1 LFLSALVV
9 ITNYGVKHPT
19 LYSVDDNMK
28 VLLAGANGYIGTRLI
43 PVLLEKGHTV
53 VCLVRDKRRFHEQN
67 DYSDKVTLLT
77 ADLLKPESISTFP
90 TDIDA
95 AYYLVHSMAQA
106 DNFAELEALSAQHF
120 VQAINQ
126 TNCKQV
132 IYLSGITNDTNLSNH
147 LLSRRHVE
155 DVLKDCVAALTVL
168 RAAIIIGSGSSSF
181 EIIRDLTEKLPLMTV
196 PRWVNTKCQPIAI
209 RDVLAYLEGVLL
221 NEASFHNTYDIG
233 GPDILTFKQ
242 MMLTYA
248 KVRKLN
254 RYIITIP
261 FLSPKIS
268 SYWLYF
274 VTSTSYPL
282 AQSLVDSMKNE
293 TIMKNNDIDNVVKR
307 HCLPYEEA
315 LKLAFEKIEQ
325 NSIVSSWKDALNNG
339 YLNSAFMDKIKVP
352 QNGTMEYKVKQPF
365 KRDAAGVLS
374 NIMAIGGNRGWYY
387 WDWIWGIRGFLDKLV
402 GGVGSRRGRTSNISV
417 SPGDAIDFWRVLL
430 ADPINSRLLLYA
442 EMKLPGEAW
451 LEFKIITRHDQT
463 FLSQIATFRP
473 TGLWGRM
480 YWYLMWPFH
489 LFIFKGMAKRITD
502 YKGSDR

>member
-1 LFLSALVV
+1 
-9 ITNYGVKHPT
+9 
-19 LYSVDDNMK
+19 MK

-43 PVLLEKGHTV
+43 SVLLEHGHNV
-53 VCLVRDKRRFHEQN
+53 ICLVRDKRRFHEQN
-67 DYSDKVTLLT
+67 DYSDRVTLLT
-77 ADLLKPESISTFP
+77 GDLLKEQSIETIP
-90 TDIDA
+90 KDIDA

-106 DNFAELEALSAQHF
+106 DDFAALEALSAHNF
-120 VQAINQ
+120 VQAINK

-147 LLSRRHVE
+147 LQSRRHVE
-155 DVLKDCVAALTVL
+155 DVLKEGKAALTVL

-181 EIIRDLTEKLPLMTV
+181 EIIRDLTEKLPIMTV

-209 RDVLAYLEGVLL
+209 RDVLGYLSGVLL
-221 NEASFHNTYDIG
+221 NERSFNRTFDIG
-233 GPDILTFKQ
+233 GPDILSFKQ

-248 KVRKLN
+248 KVRKLK

-274 VTSTSYPL
+274 VTSTSYSL

-293 TIMKNNDIDNVVKR
+293 TIMKNHDIDGVVKR
-307 HCLPYEEA
+307 ECLTYEEA
-315 LKLAFEKIEQ
+315 LKLAFNKIEQ

-339 YLNSAFMDKIKVP
+339 YLTSGFMDQIKVP
-352 QNGTMEYKVKQPF
+352 QNGTLEYKIKQPF
-365 KRDAAGVLS
+365 KRDSADVLK
-374 NIMAIGGNRGWYY
+374 NFMAIGGNRGWYY
-387 WDWIWGIRGFLDKLV
+387 WDWIWSIRGFLDKLF
-402 GGVGSRRGRTSNISV
+402 GGVGSRRGRTSNTNISA
-417 SPGDAIDFWRVLL
+417 GDVIDFWRVLL
-430 ADPINSRLLLYA
+430 ADKINNRLLLYA

-451 LEFKIITRHDQT
+451 LEFKIIKRHDQT

-473 TGLWGRM
+473 RGLWGRA

-489 LFIFKGMAKRITD
+489 LFIFKGMAKKIVNFGQD
-502 YKGSDR
+502 NS

>member
-1 LFLSALVV
+1 
-9 ITNYGVKHPT
+9 
-19 LYSVDDNMK
+19 MK

-53 VCLVRDKRRFHEQN
+53 VCMVRDKRRFHEQN

-77 ADLLKPESISTFP
+77 GDLLKEESIDQLP
-90 TDIDA
+90 IDIDA
-95 AYYLVHSMAQA
+95 AYYLVHSMSQA
-106 DNFAELEALSAQHF
+106 EDFAALETLSAQNF
-120 VQAINQ
+120 VAVINR
-126 TNCKQV
+126 TSCKQI
-132 IYLSGITNDTNLSNH
+132 IYLSGITNDTGLSTH
-147 LLSRRHVE
+147 LLSRRNVE
-155 DVLKDCVAALTVL
+155 DVLKECKGALTVL

-181 EIIRDLTEKLPLMTV
+181 EIIRDLTEKLPVMTV
-196 PRWVNTKCQPIAI
+196 PRWVNTKSQPIAI

-221 NEASFHNTYDIG
+221 NEATFDHTFDIG

-248 KVRKLN
+248 RVRKLT

-274 VTSTSYPL
+274 VTSTSYSL

-293 TIMKNNDIDNVVKR
+293 TVMKNHDIDKVVN
-307 HCLPYEEA
+307 HTCITYQEA
-315 LKLAFEKIEQ
+315 LELAFNKIEQ

-339 YLNSAFMDKIKVP
+339 YLIPGFMDQIKVP
-352 QNGTMEYKVKQPF
+352 LNGTVAYKVKQPF
-365 KRDAAGVLS
+365 NRDSNEVMS

-387 WDWIWGIRGFLDKLV
+387 WDWIWSLRGFLDKLV
-402 GGVGSRRGRTSNISV
+402 GGVGTRRGRTSNITV
-417 SPGDAIDFWRVLL
+417 SPGDVIDFWRVLL
-430 ADPINSRLLLYA
+430 ADKEHCRLLLYA

-451 LEFKIITRHDQT
+451 LEFKIIERNHHT

-473 TGLWGRM
+473 RGLWGRL
-480 YWYLMWPFH
+480 YWYAMWPFH
-489 LFIFKGMAKRITD
+489 LFIFRGMARRIVNF
-502 YKGSDR
+502 GE

>member
-1 LFLSALVV
+1 
-9 ITNYGVKHPT
+9 
-19 LYSVDDNMK
+19 MK

-43 PVLLEKGHTV
+43 PVLLDKGHTV

-67 DYSDKVTLLT
+67 DYSDRVTLLT
-77 ADLLKPESISTFP
+77 GDLLKEDSIETLP
-90 TDIDA
+90 DDVDA
-95 AYYLVHSMAQA
+95 AYYLVHSMAQS
-106 DNFAELEALSAQHF
+106 DDFAQLEALSAHNF
-120 VQAINQ
+120 VQAINK

-132 IYLSGITNDTNLSNH
+132 IYLSGITNDSELSNH

-155 DVLKDCVAALTVL
+155 DVLRKSKAVLTVL

-181 EIIRDLTEKLPLMTV
+181 EIIRDLTEKLPVMTV

-209 RDVLAYLEGVLL
+209 RDVLGYLEGVLL
-221 NEASFHNTYDIG
+221 NDAAYHKTFDIG

-248 KVRKLN
+248 GVRKLK

-274 VTSTSYPL
+274 VTSTSYSL

-293 TIMKNNDIDNVVKR
+293 TIMKNHDIDTVVKR
-307 HCLPYEEA
+307 HCLRYEEA

-339 YLNSAFMDKIKVP
+339 YLTSGFMDQIKVP
-352 QNGTMEYKVKQPF
+352 QNGTLEYKVKQPF
-365 KRDAAGVLS
+365 KRDSDEVLK

-387 WDWIWGIRGFLDKLV
+387 WDWIWSIRGFLDKLF

-417 SPGDAIDFWRVLL
+417 SPGDVIDFWRVLL
-430 ADPINSRLLLYA
+430 ADKINNRLLLYA

-451 LEFKIITRHDQT
+451 LEFKIIERHNQT

-473 TGLWGRM
+473 RGLWGRL
-480 YWYLMWPFH
+480 YWYIMWPFH

-502 YKGSDR
+502 FKES

>member
-1 LFLSALVV
+1 
-9 ITNYGVKHPT
+9 
-19 LYSVDDNMK
+19 MK

-67 DYSDKVTLLT
+67 DYSDRVTLLT
-77 ADLLKPESISTFP
+77 GDLLKEESIDAIP
-90 TDIDA
+90 QYIDA

-106 DNFAELEALSAQHF
+106 ADFAALEALSAHNF
-120 VQAINQ
+120 AQALNK

-132 IYLSGITNDTNLSNH
+132 IYLSGIVNDTGLSSH

-155 DVLKDCVAALTVL
+155 DVLKECRAALTVL

-181 EIIRDLTEKLPLMTV
+181 EIIRDLTEKLPIMTV

-209 RDVLAYLEGVLL
+209 RDVLGYLEGVLL
-221 NEASFHNTYDIG
+221 NEKAFDKTFDIG
-233 GPDILTFKQ
+233 GPDILSFKQ
-242 MMLTYA
+242 MMLVYA
-248 KVRKLN
+248 KVRKLK

-274 VTSTSYPL
+274 VTSTSYSL

-293 TIMKNNDIDNVVKR
+293 TIMKDHDIDGVVKR
-307 HCLPYEEA
+307 DCLGYEEA
-315 LKLAFEKIEQ
+315 LELAFKKIEQ

-339 YLNSAFMDKIKVP
+339 YLTSGFMDQIKVP
-352 QNGTMEYKVKQPF
+352 QNGTLEYKVKQPF
-365 KRDAAGVLS
+365 SRDGAEVLK
-374 NIMAIGGNRGWYY
+374 NIMAIGGSRGWYY
-387 WDWIWGIRGFLDKLV
+387 WDWIWSIRGFLDKLF

-417 SPGDAIDFWRVLL
+417 SPGDVIDFWRVLL
-430 ADPINSRLLLYA
+430 ADKLNRRLLLYA

-451 LEFKIITRHDQT
+451 LEFKIIERHGRT
-463 FLSQIATFRP
+463 FLSQVATFRP
-473 TGLWGRM
+473 RGLWGRM

-489 LFIFKGMAKRITD
+489 LFIFKGMARRIVNFGEG
-502 YKGSDR
+502 KI